1 MLRRRHHHGAVI
13 VNDYLSADDLTALPP
28 LLEDDVIIARGKVRV
43 RGMSRLEVMA
53 MDDLKA
59 KGILADA
66 AAGERFMLARVMIL
80 PKMTEAQIE
89 QWQQEPAGGDMEA
102 VTAKVAELSGLGK
115 GAEKSGVAEPAGQPD
130 LGIRILPGDQARDDS
145 VPVTVTAQL

>member
-1 MLRRRHHHGAVI
+1 MTD
-13 VNDYLSADDLTALPP
+13 DYLSAESLTALPP
-28 LLEDDVIIARGKVRV
+28 LLEDDVILARGKVRV

-66 AAGERFMLARVMIL
+66 AAGERFMLARVMVA

-89 QWQQEPAGGDMEA
+89 QWQGEPAGGDMEA

-115 GAEKSGVAEPAGQPD
+115 GAEKSGVPEPARESDIGV
-130 LGIRILPGDQARDDS
+130 RVLPSNQAGDDRE
-145 VPVTVTAQL
+145 PTAVRTQL

>member
-1 MLRRRHHHGAVI
+1 MS
-13 VNDYLSADDLTALPP
+13 DYLTAEDLTALPP
-28 LLEDDVIIARGKVRV
+28 LQEDDVIVARGKVRV

-66 AAGERFMLARVMIL
+66 AAGERFMLARVMVA
-80 PKMTEAQIE
+80 PKMTEAQIQ
-89 QWQQEPAGGDMEA
+89 QWQQEPAGGDMET

-115 GAEKSGVAEPAGQPD
+115 GAEKSGVPEPARESDTGV
-130 LGIRILPGDQARDDS
+130 RVLPSDQARDDS
-145 VPVTVTAQL
+145 VPVTVAAQL